1 MKLALFFLLS
11 VAVHATAFL
20 VPISFNG
27 RSSDQA
33 ITVTILPLEPG
44 FESSG
49 GSGSARA
56 AGNRALS
63 KSSVKAPVLVRPG
76 AAPRTATPIA
86 HEKIPGENL
95 SVVTDNDITALAEFS
110 PVGIPSRTGET
121 SASGNGSGGN
131 DSGSAGIGAGSG
143 NGSGSGQ
150 GSGAGQAGANITQVR
165 YRDTP
170 QPQYPDSARREGK
183 EGRVLLRVLVDA
195 DGRTKSVEINT
206 SSGDDTLDRAA
217 TEALKKWRFVPARAG
232 TKPIETWVKVPIE
245 FQLSNAKQ

>member
-44 FESSG
+44 TESSG

-86 HEKIPGENL
+86 HEKTHGENL
-95 SVVTDNDITALAEFS
+95 SVVTDKDITALAEFS
-110 PVGIPSRTGET
+110 PVGIPGRTGET

-131 DSGSAGIGAGSG
+131 DSGLEGIGVGSG
-143 NGSGSGQ
+143 NGSGQ

-183 EGRVLLRVLVDA
+183 QGRVLLRVLVDA
-195 DGRTKSVEINT
+195 DGRTKSIEINT

-217 TEALKKWRFVPARAG
+217 IEALKKWRFVPARAG